1 MFQGLFKRAESTIDS
16 VVSKLV
22 MRALVAIPLIVAAGF
37 ATAAVT
43 IKLVEQYGAVTGH
56 ALMAALFGVVGL
68 VTLAIVGFDAKPLS
82 EPAATQAAEHAEAAA
97 SGEAD
102 PSELLTP
109 EIRAFLSSAA
119 PMALP
124 GIARGVGRNLP
135 LILMLALLAFVISRF
150 GEATSS
156 ETQADGSAAD
166 DQPATPAA
174 AA

>member
-16 VVSKLV
+16 VVSKFV

-37 ATAAVT
+37 ATAALT

-56 ALMAALFGVVGL
+56 ALMAALFAMIGL
-68 VTLAIVGFDAKPLS
+68 VTLAVVGFESA
-82 EPAATQAAEHAEAAA
+82 PAAEQPNAHAADTATTQNVGSEDPA
-97 SGEAD
+97 S
-102 PSELLTP
+102 LLTP

-135 LILMLALLAFVISRF
+135 LILMLALVAFVVSRF
-150 GEATSS
+150 VDTAGEETAEATP
-156 ETQADGSAAD
+156 EQNAASP
-166 DQPATPAA
+166 PAEAA
-174 AA
+174 